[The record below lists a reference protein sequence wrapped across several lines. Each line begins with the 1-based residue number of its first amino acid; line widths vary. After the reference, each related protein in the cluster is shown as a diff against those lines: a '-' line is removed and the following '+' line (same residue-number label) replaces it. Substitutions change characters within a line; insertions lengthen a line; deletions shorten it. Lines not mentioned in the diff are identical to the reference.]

1 MILNGYN
8 TSTSNYNI
16 LTWKNMIKSENS
28 QKKKSSVFEFL
39 IVLIFAS
46 SIVILILFLGKNL
59 VYGFSAITTPDS
71 SFYLQ
76 MSLNPFQRVNAPYT
90 YRVLTPLLVYVL
102 PLSHW
107 TGFTIINSSGIIATG
122 VLMYYY
128 LKKLK
133 FSPLI
138 SFLGLIL
145 FLFAPATIYLFYNIA
160 LVDSLSFLLFLLAF
174 YAILIENDIIYVIT
188 LILGILNKETIL
200 LTLPVYFF
208 YTLKNQG
215 RTNAIKKTILMLAIA
230 SIIFISIRYYYGFT
244 SHYSLTNAIDMIKF
258 HINNQS
264 MLFVSYFLTFS
275 SLWLIALMNLNEVK
289 NDFLKISL
297 ITLPFI
303 FLQML
308 LATDVYRVLAI
319 TFPIIIPIS
328 LYIYKVKKA
337 KLYLYFLL
345 SILSL
350 FAYLVW
356 LSIGYFVYPLD
367 IMLFMGIPLQIL
379 VSTLLLVFIFRSV
392 FSPKSNI
399 S

>member
-1 MILNGYN
+1 
-8 TSTSNYNI
+8 
-16 LTWKNMIKSENS
+16 
-28 QKKKSSVFEFL
+28 
-39 IVLIFAS
+39 
-46 SIVILILFLGKNL
+46 
-59 VYGFSAITTPDS
+59 
-71 SFYLQ
+71 